1 VLTVFVIIQSVQD
14 LAARLPAPDE
24 LRRHCQAFSVLDAVF
39 NARYPKHTFIR
50 GWRDG
55 TDLAGMD
62 NGGGDL
68 WNIVFEPAGVF
79 LYGFDHESE
88 ATPWRDEPR
97 AHWPGLLDGL
107 PPALSRWP
115 EEEIFQFD
123 GFFDATL
130 CLWRESGDGTWR
142 CGPVEFDGYASS
154 NDGSGWMF
162 NELVEGGVAGY
173 LEYAEPYFERTIA
186 PEAVEAVLAGSP
198 LSAELVRELN
208 PDAHFPAVAEI
219 AEVAGYPVAG
229 SEGQ

>member
-1 VLTVFVIIQSVQD
+1 VIIQSVQD

-24 LRRHCQAFSVLDAVF
+24 LRRRCQAFSVLDAVF
-39 NARYPKHTFIR
+39 DPRFAKYSFTST
-50 GWRDG
+50 WRDG

-62 NGGGDL
+62 DGGGDL

-107 PPALSRWP
+107 PPTLSRWA
-115 EEEIFQFD
+115 EEEAFQFD

-130 CLWRESGDGTWR
+130 CVWRESGDSAWR

-162 NELVEGGVAGY
+162 DELVEGGVAGY
-173 LEYAEPYFERTIA
+173 LRHAESYFERTIA
-186 PEAVEAVLAGSP
+186 PEAVEAILAGRP
-198 LSAELVRELN
+198 LIAELMQELN
-208 PDAHFPAVAEI
+208 PNAFFPAVAKVVE
-219 AEVAGYPVAG
+219 AAGYPVVGAD
-229 SEGQ
+229 GQ